1 MKKRRTL
8 IISMLLIAALC
19 LGIGYAAVAATD
31 TLTIGGTISAN
42 KDLMNNEFDEDVYFS
57 AVVTD
62 TSKLKTSS
70 ATVSATITPDNVAPN
85 NGGDVGV
92 FTVTGL
98 AEVGESVTATYTIKN
113 DYTTSVWVTIEN
125 DEVSD
130 GVLKVKSDKLTSVE
144 IEAGKTLDVKVVA
157 EVIALADDPQ
167 PLAYT
172 LTYTATTEAPAASN

>member
-31 TLTIGGTISAN
+31 ELTIGGTISAD
-42 KDLMNNEFDEDVYFS
+42 KTLMNNEFDEDVYFS
-57 AVVTD
+57 AVDTD
-62 TSKLKTSS
+62 TSNLKTSS
-70 ATVSATITPDNVAPN
+70 ATVSATITPDGAPN

-98 AEVGESVTATYTIKN
+98 AEVGESVTATYTIQN
-113 DYTTSVWVTIEN
+113 DYNEAVWVTIETDTVTN
-125 DEVSD
+125 D
-130 GVLKVKSDKLTSVE
+130 VLKVTSEKLTAVK
-144 IEAGKTLDVKVVA
+144 IEAGESLDVDVIA

-167 PLAYT
+167 PLTYT
-172 LTYTATTEAPAASN
+172 LTYTVTTQDPAASN